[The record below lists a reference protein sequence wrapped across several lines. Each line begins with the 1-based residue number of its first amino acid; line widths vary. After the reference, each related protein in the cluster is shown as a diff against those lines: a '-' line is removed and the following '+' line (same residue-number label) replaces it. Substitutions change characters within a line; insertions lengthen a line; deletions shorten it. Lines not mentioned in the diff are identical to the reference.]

1 MIKGFLKK
9 LAILNLA
16 SWGRKVLNYHHL
28 SRKNL
33 QDAPEAER
41 KKPPP
46 Q

>member
-1 MIKGFLKK
+1 MKGSFLKR
-9 LAILNLA
+9 LAIFNLA
-16 SWGRKVLNYHHL
+16 LWGRKALNYHRL

-46 Q
+46 K